1 MGAAGAAVAGI
12 AGGGLLARGM
22 AGSPPRAQERDNAE
36 EYAKTLRIQRE
47 MLTGTGR
54 FSDLGPLVD
63 LEREQRPKWMDL
75 EADTL
80 ERAADRL
87 LPTYAERIQPQLSA
101 MEAAANR
108 YQREADI
115 SAVEEF
121 GQRATAATLGA
132 DPKLRE
138 ALDLATDRA
147 IAGMD
152 KKHDLRR
159 FREGVRGAQTARG
172 MAYSPFAAAEESY
185 FSGLEQEAR
194 DQRRMAQLQ
203 GVIGQRASFVNPWQ
217 QVLGRPGQTFSAMGG
232 FGGQASNMSQS
243 LGSKI
248 YQPESQYSADLYAGN
263 AANQMAAQQAGA
275 MHRASIMNAG
285 LGFGGSMMKAY
296 SKDPGTFWGG

>member
-1 MGAAGAAVAGI
+1 MGAAGAAVGGI
-12 AGGGLLARGM
+12 VGGGLLARGM

-54 FSDLGPLVD
+54 FEDLGPLVD
-63 LEREQRPKWMDL
+63 MERDQRAKWLDL
-75 EADTL
+75 EADTMDQ
-80 ERAADRL
+80 AADRL

-152 KKHDLRR
+152 KKHDMRS
-159 FREGVRGAQTARG
+159 FRERVKAEQTRRG
-172 MAYSPFAAAEESY
+172 MAQSPFAAAEQAY
-185 FSGLEQEAR
+185 FTGLEQESR

-232 FGGQASNMSQS
+232 FGGQASNMGQS

-263 AANQMAAQQAGA
+263 QANRMAAQQAGA

-285 LGFGGSMMKAY
+285 LGFGGSMVKAY
-296 SKDPGTFWGG
+296 GNNPDKFWG